1 MLKAAVVLWVLP
13 AILAGCLGDQ
23 PAASAT
29 GPTGQI
35 DGAVVDHLLRPF
47 ANQTVTLVQLGRTD
61 TTSPLGGFTFRDVP
75 VGFYTLTTHID
86 GGPSATQVVDVAAD
100 KITRIILQLR
110 PEEGPRLRIDAIGH
124 QSESQ
129 VAYPNQECTVC
140 GWSYALSTGE
150 RPAEVRLEA
159 TWPRSG
165 VPLPGADTL
174 HVTMTDEAGFPVFDG
189 LLEPRQTIVLP
200 GEDLP
205 DQASSLQVHVSF
217 GRDFAPRAAFEME
230 SVLSL
235 FYGATH
241 DAMLKA

>member
-1 MLKAAVVLWVLP
+1 MLKAGLALLVLP

-23 PAASAT
+23 PAAAT
-29 GPTGQI
+29 LGPTGQI

-75 VGFYTLTTHID
+75 VGFYTLTTHLE
-86 GGPSATQVVDVAAD
+86 GGRSATQVVDVAAD
-100 KITRIILQLR
+100 KITRIILQLL

-140 GWSYALSTGE
+140 GWSYPLSAGE

-159 TWPRSG
+159 SWPRSG
-165 VPLPGADTL
+165 LPLPGADALRVTL
-174 HVTMTDEAGFPVFDG
+174 TDDAQFPFFDG
-189 LLEPRQTIVLP
+189 LLEPDQTIVIQ
-200 GEDLP
+200 GADLP
-205 DQASSLQVHVSF
+205 AHATSLQVHVSF
-217 GRDFAPRAAFEME
+217 GRDFAPRPAFEME